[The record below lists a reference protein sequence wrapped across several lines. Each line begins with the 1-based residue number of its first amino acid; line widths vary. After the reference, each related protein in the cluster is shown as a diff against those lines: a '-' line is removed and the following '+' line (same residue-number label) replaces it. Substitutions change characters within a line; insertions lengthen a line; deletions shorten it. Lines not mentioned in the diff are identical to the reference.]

1 VHHRD
6 ACPQVLIDLTT
17 ASEPL
22 PPPLAAGTLPLP
34 PLPAVGD
41 FQFAIMMEAN
51 DHNLTLYVAVADADV
66 TVFTIAINISGRNV
80 DVTMQRVIHFG
91 SGFQAQLPAMALSL
105 SVFSFSNASG
115 QLPLCV
121 VLTYSLAPA
130 CSVVVDERCGNAT
143 SRYICAANATGASV
157 MSSSIAGVDVA
168 PGRAY
173 VLAYSLAGD
182 QTASVY
188 GAVVLSSDD
197 DDVGSWMH
205 GSERLAGFGSIAN
218 EPLYLYTG
226 DNPSVTLAPING
238 SNGHSLASVAFL
250 LTYDSGFCP
259 NSETNNKRADKGVCD
274 IPPGA
279 CEGSSVLNYA
289 YGSVQ
294 ALQQLLLQKTPLS
307 PCHPSIVRRSAC
319 VRFKT
324 IAPCIPS

>member
-1 VHHRD
+1 M
-6 ACPQVLIDLTT
+6 LIDLTT

-41 FQFAIMMEAN
+41 FQFAIMMEAD

-80 DVTMQRVIHFG
+80 YVTLQNVIPFG
-91 SGFQAQLPAMALSL
+91 SFFQAQLPVMALSL

-115 QLPLCV
+115 QPPLCV
-121 VLTYSLAPA
+121 VLTYSLPA
-130 CSVVVDERCGNAT
+130 CSVVVDERCGIAT

-157 MSSSIAGVDVA
+157 MSSSIAGVDLA
-168 PGRAY
+168 PRRAY
-173 VLAYSLAGD
+173 VLAYSLTDQRGHAPA

-197 DDVGSWMH
+197 DDDDDDAGSWMN
-205 GSERLAGFGSIAN
+205 GSERLAGFGSLAD

-238 SNGHSLASVAFL
+238 SNGHPLASVAFL

-324 IAPCIPS
+324 IAHCIPS